1 MQPAEVDRSLTGIST
16 TPSAW
21 IGVDESGKGDYFGP
35 LVIAAVCVDDE
46 TAALLRGSGVRDSKR
61 LSDRTVAELADD
73 IPGLCRTSVVAIGPA
88 KYNELY
94 GKFKN
99 LNRLLG
105 WGHARAI
112 ENLLETGCP
121 ALRALSDQFGDE
133 RFIRDALMQK
143 GRAIQLDQRP
153 RAEEDVAVAAASIM
167 ARAEFVRRLDR
178 LSDDAGLVLPK
189 GASDLVEAA
198 AKRLVRAKG
207 EAALA
212 AFAKVHFKTTAK
224 VLSK

>member
-1 MQPAEVDRSLTGIST
+1 MSAAV
-16 TPSAW
+16 AW

-35 LVIAAVCVDDE
+35 LVIAAVCVDEE
-46 TAALLRGSGVRDSKR
+46 TAGMLRASGVRDSKR
-61 LSDRTVAELADD
+61 LSDRTILDLAQD

-99 LNRLLG
+99 LNKLLG

-112 ENLLETGCP
+112 ENLLEAGCP
-121 ALRALSDQFGDE
+121 ATRAISDQFGDE
-133 RFIRDALMQK
+133 RFIKDALMRK
-143 GRAIQLDQRP
+143 GQTIELQQRP
-153 RAEEDVAVAAASIM
+153 RAEEDVAVAAASVV

-178 LSDDAGLVLPK
+178 LSQEAGLVLPK
-189 GASDLVEAA
+189 GASNLVDAA
-198 AKRLVRAKG
+198 AKRLVRVKG
-207 EAALA
+207 EQALST
-212 AFAKVHFKTTAK
+212 FAKVHFKTTAK